1 MATFERLNDPRQ
13 YMAAMRE
20 INKARDCGYAID
32 IVKHRE
38 VATDKQMA
46 YLNFIISYFG
56 YKQGESFYSVLRT
69 IQQDVCPH
77 IFLAEDSKKPKKLCY
92 LTTAEMSSVI
102 RNFLDYVS
110 RSEVMIPSKD
120 DQRGMRLAKAELE
133 SGGAGWV

>member
-20 INKARDCGYAID
+20 IDKARDCGYAID
-32 IVKHRE
+32 ITKHRE

-46 YLNFIISYFG
+46 YLHFILSYFG

-102 RNFLDYVS
+102 RNFLDYAS
-110 RSEVMIPSKD
+110 MSEVVIPSKD

>member
-20 INKARDCGYAID
+20 IDKARDCGYAID
-32 IVKHRE
+32 ITKHRE

-46 YLNFIISYFG
+46 YLHFIISYFG

-77 IFLAEDSKKPKKLCY
+77 IFLAEDNKKPKKLCY

-102 RNFLDYVS
+102 RNFLDYAS
-110 RSEVMIPSKD
+110 MSEVVIPSKD

>member
-20 INKARDCGYAID
+20 IDKARDCGYAID

-77 IFLAEDSKKPKKLCY
+77 IFLAEDKKKPKKLCY

-102 RNFLDYVS
+102 RNFLDYAS
-110 RSEVMIPSKD
+110 MSEVVIPSKD

>member
-20 INKARDCGYAID
+20 IDKARDCGYAID
-32 IVKHRE
+32 ITKHRE

-46 YLNFIISYFG
+46 YLHFIISYFG

-102 RNFLDYVS
+102 RNFLDYAS
-110 RSEVMIPSKD
+110 TSEVVIPSKD

>member
-20 INKARDCGYAID
+20 IDKARDCGYAID

-38 VATDKQMA
+38 VATDKQKV
-46 YLNFIISYFG
+46 YLYFIISYFG

-102 RNFLDYVS
+102 RNFLDYAS
-110 RSEVMIPSKD
+110 MSEVVIPSKD

>member
-1 MATFERLNDPRQ
+1 MATFEMLNDPRQ

-20 INKARDCGYAID
+20 IDKARDCGYAID

-38 VATDKQMA
+38 VATNKQMA
-46 YLNFIISYFG
+46 YLNFIISYYG
-56 YKQGESFYSVLRT
+56 YKQGETFYSVLRT

-77 IFLAEDSKKPKKLCY
+77 IFLTEEGKKPKALCY

-102 RNFLDYVS
+102 RNFLDYAS
-110 RSEVMIPSKD
+110 MSEVIIPDKD
-120 DQRGMRLAKAELE
+120 DERGMRSAKAELA

>member
-20 INKARDCGYAID
+20 IDKARDCGYAID
-32 IVKHRE
+32 ITKHRE
-38 VATDKQMA
+38 VATDKQKV
-46 YLNFIISYFG
+46 YLYFIISYFG

-102 RNFLDYVS
+102 RNFLDYAS
-110 RSEVMIPSKD
+110 RSEVVIPSKD
-120 DQRGMRLAKAELE
+120 DQKGMRLAKAELE

>member
-20 INKARDCGYAID
+20 IDKARDCGYAID
-32 IVKHRE
+32 VVKHRE
-38 VATDKQMA
+38 VATDKQMT
-46 YLNFIISYFG
+46 YLHFIISYFG

-110 RSEVMIPSKD
+110 RSEVVIPSKD

>member
-20 INKARDCGYAID
+20 IDKARDCGYAID
-32 IVKHRE
+32 VVKHRE

-46 YLNFIISYFG
+46 YLHFIISYFG

-77 IFLAEDSKKPKKLCY
+77 IFLAEDKKPKKLCY

-102 RNFLDYVS
+102 RNFLDYAS
-110 RSEVMIPSKD
+110 MSEVVIPSKD
-120 DQRGMRLAKAELE
+120 DQRGMRLAKAELA

>member
-20 INKARDCGYAID
+20 IDKARDCGYAID
-32 IVKHRE
+32 VVKHRE

-46 YLNFIISYFG
+46 YLHFIISYFG

-92 LTTAEMSSVI
+92 LNTAEMSSVI
-102 RNFLDYVS
+102 RNFLDYAS
-110 RSEVMIPSKD
+110 MSEVVIPSKD

>member
-1 MATFERLNDPRQ
+1 MATFDRLNDPRQ

-20 INKARDCGYAID
+20 IDKARDCGYAID

-46 YLNFIISYFG
+46 YLHFIISYFG

-77 IFLAEDSKKPKKLCY
+77 IFLAEDKKPKKLCY
-92 LTTAEMSSVI
+92 LNTAEMSSVI
-102 RNFLDYVS
+102 RNFLDYAS
-110 RSEVMIPSKD
+110 MSEVVIPSKD
-120 DQRGMRLAKAELE
+120 DQRGMRLAKAELA

>member
-32 IVKHRE
+32 ITKHRE
-38 VATDKQMA
+38 VATDKQKA
-46 YLNFIISYFG
+46 YLYFIISYFG

-110 RSEVMIPSKD
+110 RSEVVIPSKD

>member
-1 MATFERLNDPRQ
+1 MATFDRLNDPRQ

-20 INKARDCGYAID
+20 IDKARDCGYAID
-32 IVKHRE
+32 ITKHRE
-38 VATDKQMA
+38 VATDKQKA
-46 YLNFIISYFG
+46 YLYFIISYFG

-77 IFLAEDSKKPKKLCY
+77 IFLAEDNKKPKKLCY

-102 RNFLDYVS
+102 RNFLDYAS
-110 RSEVMIPSKD
+110 MSEVVIPSKD
-120 DQRGMRLAKAELE
+120 DQRGMRLAKAELA

>member
-13 YMAAMRE
+13 YMAAIRE

-46 YLNFIISYFG
+46 YLHFIISYFG

-102 RNFLDYVS
+102 RNFLDYAS
-110 RSEVMIPSKD
+110 MSEVVIPSKD

>member
-13 YMAAMRE
+13 YMAAMKE
-20 INKARDCGYAID
+20 IDKARDCGYAID
-32 IVKHRE
+32 ITKHRE

-46 YLNFIISYFG
+46 YLNFIVSYFG

-77 IFLAEDSKKPKKLCY
+77 IFFAEDSKKPKKLCY

-102 RNFLDYVS
+102 RNFLDYAS
-110 RSEVMIPSKD
+110 TSEVVIPSKD

>member
-102 RNFLDYVS
+102 RNFLDYAS
-110 RSEVMIPSKD
+110 MSEVVIPSKD
-120 DQRGMRLAKAELE
+120 DQRGMRLAKTELE

>member
-20 INKARDCGYAID
+20 IDKARDCGYAID
-32 IVKHRE
+32 ITKHRE

-46 YLNFIISYFG
+46 YLNFIVSYFG

-102 RNFLDYVS
+102 RNFLDYAS
-110 RSEVMIPSKD
+110 TSEVVIPSKD

>member
-13 YMAAMRE
+13 YMDAMRE
-20 INKARDCGYAID
+20 IDKARDCGYAID
-32 IVKHRE
+32 ITKHRE

-77 IFLAEDSKKPKKLCY
+77 IFLVEDSKKPKKLCY

-102 RNFLDYVS
+102 RNFLDYAS
-110 RSEVMIPSKD
+110 RSEVVIPSKD
-120 DQRGMRLAKAELE
+120 DQKGMRLAKAELE

>member
-20 INKARDCGYAID
+20 IDKARDCGYAID
-32 IVKHRE
+32 ITKHRE
-38 VATDKQMA
+38 VATDKQKA
-46 YLNFIISYFG
+46 YLYFIISYFG

-77 IFLAEDSKKPKKLCY
+77 IFLAEDNKKPKKLCY

-102 RNFLDYVS
+102 RNFLDYAS
-110 RSEVMIPSKD
+110 MSEVVIPSKD
-120 DQRGMRLAKAELE
+120 DQRGMRLAKAELA

>member
-13 YMAAMRE
+13 YMDAMRE
-20 INKARDCGYAID
+20 IDKARDCGYAID
-32 IVKHRE
+32 ITKHRE
-38 VATDKQMA
+38 VATDKQKA
-46 YLNFIISYFG
+46 YLYFIISYFG

-77 IFLAEDSKKPKKLCY
+77 IFLAEDNKKPKKLCY

-102 RNFLDYVS
+102 RNFLDYAS
-110 RSEVMIPSKD
+110 MSEVVIPSKD
-120 DQRGMRLAKAELE
+120 DQRGMRLAKAELA

>member
-20 INKARDCGYAID
+20 IDKARDCGYAID

-46 YLNFIISYFG
+46 YLRFIISYFG

-77 IFLAEDSKKPKKLCY
+77 IFLAEDKKKPKKLCY

-102 RNFLDYVS
+102 RNFLDYAS
-110 RSEVMIPSKD
+110 MSEVVIPSKD

>member
-1 MATFERLNDPRQ
+1 MATFERLNDQRQ

-20 INKARDCGYAID
+20 IDKARDCGYAID

-77 IFLAEDSKKPKKLCY
+77 IFLAEDNKKPKKLCY

-102 RNFLDYVS
+102 RNFLDYAS
-110 RSEVMIPSKD
+110 MSEVVIPSKD

>member
-1 MATFERLNDPRQ
+1 MATFDRLNDPRQ

-20 INKARDCGYAID
+20 IDKARDCGYAID
-32 IVKHRE
+32 VVKHRE

-46 YLNFIISYFG
+46 YLHFIISYFG

-77 IFLAEDSKKPKKLCY
+77 IFLAEDNKKPKKLCY
-92 LTTAEMSSVI
+92 LNTAEMSSVI
-102 RNFLDYVS
+102 RNFLDYAS
-110 RSEVMIPSKD
+110 TSEVVIPSKD

>member
-20 INKARDCGYAID
+20 IDKARDCGYAID
-32 IVKHRE
+32 ITKHRE
-38 VATDKQMA
+38 VATDKQKA
-46 YLNFIISYFG
+46 YLYFVVSYFG

-102 RNFLDYVS
+102 RNFLDYAS
-110 RSEVMIPSKD
+110 MSEVVIPSKD

>member
-1 MATFERLNDPRQ
+1 MATFDRLNDPRQ

-20 INKARDCGYAID
+20 IDKARDCGYAID

-46 YLNFIISYFG
+46 YLHFIISYFG

-77 IFLAEDSKKPKKLCY
+77 IFLAEDNKKPKKLCY

-102 RNFLDYVS
+102 RNFLDYAS
-110 RSEVMIPSKD
+110 MREVVIPSKD
-120 DQRGMRLAKAELE
+120 DQRGMRLAKAELA

>member
-20 INKARDCGYAID
+20 IDKARDCGYAID

-38 VATDKQMA
+38 VATDKQMV

-102 RNFLDYVS
+102 RNFLDYAS
-110 RSEVMIPSKD
+110 MSEVVIPSKD

>member
-20 INKARDCGYAID
+20 IDKARDCGYAID
-32 IVKHRE
+32 ITKHRE
-38 VATDKQMA
+38 VATDKQKA
-46 YLNFIISYFG
+46 YLYFAISYFG

-102 RNFLDYVS
+102 RNFLDYAS
-110 RSEVMIPSKD
+110 MSEVVIPSKD

>member
-13 YMAAMRE
+13 YTAAMRE
-20 INKARDCGYAID
+20 IDKARDCGYAID

-38 VATDKQMA
+38 VATNKQMA
-46 YLNFIISYFG
+46 YLNFIISYYG
-56 YKQGESFYSVLRT
+56 YKQGETFYSVLRT

-77 IFLAEDSKKPKKLCY
+77 IFLADGSKKPKPLCY

-102 RNFLDYVS
+102 RNFLDYAS
-110 RSEVMIPSKD
+110 MSEVIIPDKD
-120 DQRGMRLAKAELE
+120 DERGLRSAKAELA

>member
-20 INKARDCGYAID
+20 IDKARDCGYAID
-32 IVKHRE
+32 ITKHRE
-38 VATDKQMA
+38 VATDKQKA
-46 YLNFIISYFG
+46 YLYFIISYFG

-77 IFLAEDSKKPKKLCY
+77 IFLAEDNKKPKKLCY

-102 RNFLDYVS
+102 RNFLDYAS
-110 RSEVMIPSKD
+110 MSEVVIPSKD

>member
-20 INKARDCGYAID
+20 IDKARDCGYAID
-32 IVKHRE
+32 VVKHRE

-46 YLNFIISYFG
+46 YLYFIVSYFG

-77 IFLAEDSKKPKKLCY
+77 IFFAEDSKKPKKLCY

-102 RNFLDYVS
+102 RNFLDYAS
-110 RSEVMIPSKD
+110 TSEVVIPSKD

-133 SGGAGWV
+133 RGGAGWV

>member
-1 MATFERLNDPRQ
+1 MATFDRLNDPRQ

-20 INKARDCGYAID
+20 IGKARDCGYAID

-46 YLNFIISYFG
+46 YLHFIISYFG

-102 RNFLDYVS
+102 RNFLDYAS
-110 RSEVMIPSKD
+110 MSEVVIPSKD